1 MHITPRYL
9 TGQVNRDLKKKMVF
23 LAGPRQV
30 GKTTLS
36 RGLPG
41 ADEGYLNWDVVEH
54 REHILKRE
62 LPVSGLWI
70 FDEIHKYRQWR
81 NYLKGLYDNRRPE
94 QQILVTGSG
103 RLDLYRYGGDSLQG
117 RYHMLRLH
125 PFTASELGFE
135 TNSQLLELL
144 SLGGFPEPFLGSSK
158 TEARRWSREYRTRLI
173 REEVMTLERVQD
185 LGQLELLML
194 RLPEL
199 VGSPLSINAI
209 REDLQISHKTA
220 SSWLDIMERLYA
232 IFRLAPIGGP
242 KIRAVKKER
251 KHYHFDWSVI
261 EDDAARYENLVACH
275 LLKWV
280 HYRQD
285 VEGLDYELNY
295 FRDNDGREVD
305 FVITER
311 RHPRMIIECKWT
323 DRDIDRSLRYL
334 SAKFPEAE
342 AWQLTAVGR
351 KDYVSDT
358 GIRVSPAVNFLKNL
372 V

>member
-1 MHITPRYL
+1 MNIIPRYL

-62 LPVSGLWI
+62 LPVSDLWI

-144 SLGGFPEPFLGSSK
+144 SLGGFPEPFLGGSK

-173 REEVMTLERVQD
+173 REEVMTLERVQN

-232 IFRLAPIGGP
+232 IFRLAPIGSP

-251 KHYHFDWSVI
+251 KHYHFDWSMI

-280 HYRQD
+280 HYQQD

-334 SAKFPEAE
+334 SAKFPEAQ

-351 KDYVSDT
+351 KDYLSDT

-372 V
+372 I